1 MYLILILILRYILYK
16 IGFRPPQNESS
27 VSRIVHMVL
36 SGLLAVFT
44 IGVIISLYI
53 GQPLPNYFGVFLVVL
68 FVVGAFIEDIIRE
81 MLKT

>member
-1 MYLILILILRYILYK
+1 
-16 IGFRPPQNESS
+16 
-27 VSRIVHMVL
+27 
-36 SGLLAVFT
+36 LLAVFT